1 MTLNSLIAAQL
12 LQEKNPSMQ
21 MSDLLKRSE
30 MVFDYMR
37 EKNQPKTYI
46 TITPKKNLVEKHING
61 LGF

>member
-1 MTLNSLIAAQL
+1 MTAQNLTSYLMELQQKESPVTLNSLIAAQL

-37 EKNQPKTYI
+37 EKN
-46 TITPKKNLVEKHING
+46 
-61 LGF
+61 